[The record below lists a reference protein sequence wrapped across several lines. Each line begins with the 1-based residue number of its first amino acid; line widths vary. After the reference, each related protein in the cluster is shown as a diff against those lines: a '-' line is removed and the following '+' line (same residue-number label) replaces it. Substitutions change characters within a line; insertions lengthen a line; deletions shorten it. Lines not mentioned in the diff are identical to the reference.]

1 MQIAIARV
9 KANCYSEVMKLIEYV
24 KSHGS
29 QRGLADKI
37 GITPVLISQW
47 ANELRP
53 VPPERCVEIERAT
66 HGHVSRKDLRP
77 KDWHKIWP
85 ELANAPAPRRA
96 TDPAPAPGHAGR
108 QPPSPTNIL
117 DTVPRHCVVLPAN
130 PPSTEE
136 KGQP

>member
-1 MQIAIARV
+1 MQIAIASV

-66 HGHVSRKDLRP
+66 DGHVSRKDLRP

-85 ELANAPAPRRA
+85 ELVNASAPRRA

-108 QPPSPTNIL
+108 QPPTTNCIL
-117 DTVPRHCVVLPAN
+117 DTVPDRAAVGIDARAIP
-130 PPSTEE
+130 
-136 KGQP
+136 